1 MLLHKSPFTKCQS
14 QLGADYLNNL
24 RIWSR
29 PVIKHHC
36 NVLFAVVFT
45 DPVVFPWLS
54 EDVAL
59 TDFFHPF
66 FSVCVCI
73 CGHVCVLSV
82 QVSRC
87 TFTHSYTHAY
97 CQNWHSL
104 FVALP
109 TMTTSSNVKN
119 FLFFFWFCFVLY
131 MYILFFFLV
140 STRWWNTGVLCV
152 LPQIGTSHTA
162 VRCSVERKET

>member
-1 MLLHKSPFTKCQS
+1 M
-14 QLGADYLNNL
+14 
-24 RIWSR
+24 
-29 PVIKHHC
+29 IKHHY

-119 FLFFFWFCFVLY
+119 FFFCLFVCFALFYTCTFYFSSWFPQVDGTPEYFVSCHRMGLH
-131 MYILFFFLV
+131 
-140 STRWWNTGVLCV
+140 T
-152 LPQIGTSHTA
+152 LPWGALLEERRPKQTQIESRICA
-162 VRCSVERKET
+162 